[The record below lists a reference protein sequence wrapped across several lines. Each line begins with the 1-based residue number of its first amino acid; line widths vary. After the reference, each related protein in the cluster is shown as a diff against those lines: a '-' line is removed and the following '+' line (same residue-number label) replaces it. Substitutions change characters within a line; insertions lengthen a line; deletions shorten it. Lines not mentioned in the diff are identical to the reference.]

1 MSMRISSNQIL
12 DAGIQSMDNSLSDA
26 MAWQKK
32 ISSGN
37 NYSKASENAYAVSRG
52 VRLEFDEAR
61 LSMYKTNQKFVESS
75 HANAQSQID
84 SIINE
89 INSLKQTFVQSQN
102 GALSTSNYAAL
113 QIQAEEIRD
122 AIKAQMVATDGTG
135 TAIFQDSVNQVQIEP
150 DLMVDSGVTFTDAF
164 GSSGTYDAPTDSE
177 LYLNMDK
184 FVTYLSE
191 KAAGNTSFTYT
202 AGTVESGL
210 DDSFD
215 LLTQAQQRSGGIS
228 AQVDNAK
235 LAITAIGTQVA
246 ATSSALLDTD
256 MAAAT
261 AAYTRSQTLLN
272 AAQAMF
278 ARLQQS
284 NLFSKL

>member
-210 DDSFD
+210 DDSFN

>member
-1 MSMRISSNQIL
+1 MRISSNQIL
-12 DAGIQSMDNSLSDA
+12 DAGIQSMDNSLADA

-150 DLMVDSGVTFTDAF
+150 DLMVNSGVTFTDAF

-228 AQVDNAK
+228 AQVDNAN

>member
-164 GSSGTYDAPTDSE
+164 GTSGTYDAPTDSE

>member
-1 MSMRISSNQIL
+1 MRISSNQIL
-12 DAGIQSMDNSLSDA
+12 DAGIQSMDNSLADA

-150 DLMVDSGVTFTDAF
+150 DLMVNSGVTFTDAF

>member
-1 MSMRISSNQIL
+1 MRISSNQIL

-75 HANAQSQID
+75 HGNAQSQLD

-89 INSLKQTFVQSQN
+89 VNSLKQAFVQSQN
-102 GALSTSNYAAL
+102 GALNTSNYAAL
-113 QIQAEEIRD
+113 QTQAEQIRD
-122 AIKAQMVATDGTG
+122 AIAAQMVATDGTG
-135 TAIFQDSVNQVQIEP
+135 TAIFQDSINKVQIEP
-150 DLMVDSGVTFTDAF
+150 DLMVDSGVTFSDAF
-164 GSSGTYDAPTDSE
+164 GSTASYDAPTSSE
-177 LYLNMDK
+177 LYQNIDN

-191 KAAGNTSFTYT
+191 KASGSSTYSNS
-202 AGTVESGL
+202 ASTVSSGL

-215 LLTQAQQRSGGIS
+215 LLTQAQQRSGDIS

-246 ATSSALLDTD
+246 ATASALLDTD

-261 AAYTRSQTLLN
+261 ASYTRAQTLLN

>member
-1 MSMRISSNQIL
+1 MRISSNQIL

-210 DDSFD
+210 
-215 LLTQAQQRSGGIS
+215 
-228 AQVDNAK
+228 
-235 LAITAIGTQVA
+235 
-246 ATSSALLDTD
+246 
-256 MAAAT
+256 
-261 AAYTRSQTLLN
+261 
-272 AAQAMF
+272 
-278 ARLQQS
+278 
-284 NLFSKL
+284 

>member
-1 MSMRISSNQIL
+1 MRISSNQIL

-75 HANAQSQID
+75 HGNAQSQLD

-102 GALSTSNYAAL
+102 GALNTTNYAAL
-113 QIQAEEIRD
+113 QTQAEQIRD
-122 AIKAQMVATDGTG
+122 AIAAQMIATDGTG
-135 TAIFQDSVNQVQIEP
+135 KAIFEDTVNQVQIEP
-150 DLMVDSGVTFTDAF
+150 NLLVNSGVTFSDAF
-164 GSSGTYDAPTDSE
+164 GETATYSSSTSSE
-177 LYLNMDK
+177 LYTKIDN

-191 KAAGNTSFTYT
+191 KAAGS
-202 AGTVESGL
+202 TVFENSATTISTGL
-210 DDSFD
+210 DDVFD
-215 LLTQAQQRSGGIS
+215 RLTQAQQRSGGIS
-228 AQVDNAK
+228 AQVDNAR

-246 ATSSALLDTD
+246 ATASALLDTD

>member
-12 DAGIQSMDNSLSDA
+12 DAGIQSMDNSLADA

>member
-12 DAGIQSMDNSLSDA
+12 DAGIQSMDNSLADA
-26 MAWQKK
+26 MTWQKK

-113 QIQAEEIRD
+113 QIQAEGIRD
-122 AIKAQMVATDGTG
+122 AIKAQMVAADGTG

-210 DDSFD
+210 DGSFD

>member
-26 MAWQKK
+26 MSWQKK

-75 HANAQSQID
+75 HGNAQSQLD

-89 INSLKQTFVQSQN
+89 MNSLKQAFVQSQN
-102 GALSTSNYAAL
+102 GALNTTNYAAL
-113 QIQAEEIRD
+113 QTQAEQIRD
-122 AIKAQMVATDGTG
+122 AIAAQMVATDGTG
-135 TAIFQDSVNQVQIEP
+135 TAIFQDSINQVQIEP
-150 DLMVDSGVTFTDAF
+150 DLMVDSGVTFSSAF
-164 GSSGTYDAPTDSE
+164 GATAAYDAPTSSE
-177 LYLNMDK
+177 LYQNIDD

-191 KAAGNTSFTYT
+191 KASGSSTYT
-202 AGTVESGL
+202 NSASTVSSGL

-246 ATSSALLDTD
+246 ATASALLDTD

-261 AAYTRSQTLLN
+261 ASYTRAQTLLN

>member
-1 MSMRISSNQIL
+1 MNMRISSNQIL
-12 DAGIQSMDNSLSDA
+12 DAGVQSMENSLSDA

-52 VRLEFDEAR
+52 VRLEFDQAR
-61 LSMYKTNQKFVESS
+61 LSMFTTNQKFVESS
-75 HANAQSQID
+75 HANAQSQLD

-89 INSLKQTFVQSQN
+89 MNTLKQLFVQSQN
-102 GALSTSNYAAL
+102 GALNTTNYAAL
-113 QIQAEEIRD
+113 QIQAEQIRD
-122 AIKAQMVATDGTG
+122 AIASQMTATDGSG

-150 DLMVDSGVTFTDAF
+150 NLMVDSGVTFSDAF
-164 GSSGTYDAPTDSE
+164 GSSGSYDYSTSSE
-177 LYLNMDK
+177 LYESIDN
-184 FVTYLSE
+184 FVTYLGE
-191 KAAGNTSFTYT
+191 KADGASTYT
-202 AGTVESGL
+202 NDESTVSDGL
-210 DDSFD
+210 DNSFD

-228 AQVDNAK
+228 AQVDNAN
-235 LAITAIGTQVA
+235 LAITDIGTQVA
-246 ATSSALLDTD
+246 ASASALLDTD

>member
-26 MAWQKK
+26 MTWQKK

-61 LSMYKTNQKFVESS
+61 LSMYKTNQKFVDSS

-122 AIKAQMVATDGTG
+122 AIKAQMVAADGTG

-150 DLMVDSGVTFTDAF
+150 DLMVDSGVTFADAF

>member
-1 MSMRISSNQIL
+1 MRISSNQIL

-164 GSSGTYDAPTDSE
+164 GTSGTYDAPTDSE

>member
-1 MSMRISSNQIL
+1 MRISSNQIL

-75 HANAQSQID
+75 HGNAQSQLD

-122 AIKAQMVATDGTG
+122 AIAAQMVATDGTG
-135 TAIFQDSVNQVQIEP
+135 TAIFQDSINQVQIEP

-164 GSSGTYDAPTDSE
+164 GASGAYSTPTTSE
-177 LYLNMDK
+177 LCLNMNK

-191 KAAGNTSFTYT
+191 KAAGNTSFTYS
-202 AGTVESGL
+202 AGTVETGL

-246 ATSSALLDTD
+246 ATASALLDTD

-261 AAYTRSQTLLN
+261 ASYTRAQTLLN

>member
-1 MSMRISSNQIL
+1 
-12 DAGIQSMDNSLSDA
+12 MDNSLSDA

-75 HANAQSQID
+75 HGNAQSQLD

-122 AIKAQMVATDGTG
+122 AIAAQMVATDGTG
-135 TAIFQDSVNQVQIEP
+135 TAIFQDSINQVQIEP

-164 GSSGTYDAPTDSE
+164 GASGAYSAPTTSE

-202 AGTVESGL
+202 AGTVETGL

-246 ATSSALLDTD
+246 ATASALLDTD

-261 AAYTRSQTLLN
+261 ASYTRAQTLLN

>member
-1 MSMRISSNQIL
+1 MSIRISSNQIL
-12 DAGIQSMDNSLSDA
+12 DAGIQSMDNSLADA
-26 MAWQKK
+26 MSWQKK

-37 NYSKASENAYAVSRG
+37 NYSKASDNAYAVSRG

-75 HANAQSQID
+75 HANAQSQLD

-89 INSLKQTFVQSQN
+89 MNTLKQTFVQSQN
-102 GALSTSNYAAL
+102 GALNTANYAAL
-113 QIQAEEIRD
+113 QTQAEQIRD
-122 AIKAQMVATDGTG
+122 AIKAQMTATDATG
-135 TAIFQDSVNQVQIEP
+135 KAIFEDSVNQVQIEP
-150 DLMVDSGVTFTDAF
+150 NLMVSSGVTFSDAF
-164 GSSGTYDAPTDSE
+164 GSTAAYDAPTSSD
-177 LYLNMDK
+177 LYQNIDN

-191 KAAGNTSFTYT
+191 KAAGSSTYT
-202 AGTVESGL
+202 NSASAVSSGL
-210 DDSFD
+210 SDSFD

-228 AQVDNAK
+228 AQVDSAK

>member
-1 MSMRISSNQIL
+1 MSIRISSNQIL
-12 DAGIQSMDNSLSDA
+12 DAGIQSMDNSLADA
-26 MAWQKK
+26 MNWQKK

-37 NYSKASENAYAVSRG
+37 NYSKASENAYAMSRG

-61 LSMYKTNQKFVESS
+61 LSMFKINQKFVDSS
-75 HANAQSQID
+75 HSNAQSQLD

-89 INSLKQTFVQSQN
+89 MNTLKQTFVQSQN
-102 GALSTSNYAAL
+102 GALNTTNYAAL
-113 QIQAEEIRD
+113 QTQAEQIRD
-122 AIKAQMVATDGTG
+122 AIAAQMIATDGTG
-135 TAIFQDSVNQVQIEP
+135 KAIFEDTVNQVQIEP
-150 DLMVDSGVTFTDAF
+150 NLLVNSGVTFSDAF
-164 GSSGTYDAPTDSE
+164 GETATYSSSTSSE
-177 LYLNMDK
+177 LYTKIDN

-191 KAAGNTSFTYT
+191 KAAGS
-202 AGTVESGL
+202 TVFENSATTISTGL
-210 DDSFD
+210 DDVFD
-215 LLTQAQQRSGGIS
+215 RLTQAQQRSGGIS
-228 AQVDNAK
+228 AQVDNAR

-246 ATSSALLDTD
+246 ATASALLDTD

>member
-1 MSMRISSNQIL
+1 MRISSNQIL
-12 DAGIQSMDNSLSDA
+12 DAGIQSMDNSLADA

>member
-150 DLMVDSGVTFTDAF
+150 DLMVNSGVTFTDAF

-228 AQVDNAK
+228 AQVDNAN

>member
-1 MSMRISSNQIL
+1 MRISSNQIL

>member
-1 MSMRISSNQIL
+1 
-12 DAGIQSMDNSLSDA
+12 MDNSLSDA

-75 HANAQSQID
+75 HGNAQSQLD

-89 INSLKQTFVQSQN
+89 VNSLKQAFVQSQN
-102 GALSTSNYAAL
+102 GALNTSNYAAL
-113 QIQAEEIRD
+113 QTQAEQIRD
-122 AIKAQMVATDGTG
+122 AIAAQMVATDGTG
-135 TAIFQDSVNQVQIEP
+135 TAIFQDSINQVQIEP
-150 DLMVDSGVTFTDAF
+150 DLMVDSGVTFSDAF
-164 GSSGTYDAPTDSE
+164 GSTASYDAPTSSE
-177 LYLNMDK
+177 LYQNIDN

-191 KAAGNTSFTYT
+191 KASGSSTYSNS
-202 AGTVESGL
+202 ASTVSSGL

-246 ATSSALLDTD
+246 ATASALLDTD

-261 AAYTRSQTLLN
+261 ASYTRAQTLLN

>member
-1 MSMRISSNQIL
+1 MRISSNQIL

-26 MAWQKK
+26 MTWQKK

-135 TAIFQDSVNQVQIEP
+135 TAIFQDSVNQVQIQP